1 MRGRSLGDPG
11 GRAWNK
17 WFPAAAA
24 AETPRRQLSRGE
36 EGDDSGE
43 RKERLGTVCALRAPL
58 LAGPGLGVLS
68 ARCGSSPR
76 RRLIRG
82 RRALGSGLPLGAA
95 ARWLPLPQLGEAR
108 ARGSWARLGA
118 PHASPGARTSAPAGR
133 RPTCVGAPHRTR
145 PQPARPG
152 LQPLLKSG
160 STFAAA
166 SPAPRALTVL
176 SPPPDA
182 PRAPPRAPPRRAA
195 PRLPRAPGPRPG
207 AARSDPAAAPPH
219 PGPAGSAPPQRP
231 QSPAGHAGHE
241 YFRAGEARLPFLC
254 RCHGTGCCGNSTNPP
269 KAPRGT
275 TRKRPHCG
283 AGAQS
288 RRADLR
294 PSKVG

>member
-195 PRLPRAPGPRPG
+195 PRLPRAPGPPARCRPLRPCGRPTPPRPG
-207 AARSDPAAAPPH
+207 RLSAPAAAPE
-219 PGPAGSAPPQRP
+219 PG
-231 QSPAGHAGHE
+231 
-241 YFRAGEARLPFLC
+241 RA
-254 RCHGTGCCGNSTNPP
+254 
-269 KAPRGT
+269 
-275 TRKRPHCG
+275 
-283 AGAQS
+283 
-288 RRADLR
+288 RRT
-294 PSKVG
+294 